1 MEPAQPLMCDKCR
14 RPVQAVQE
22 RCDHCRKK
30 RPADGWAVDAR
41 VGQPL
46 LGSLKVIQRIGYGAT
61 GGVYLAEDPGTGD
74 RVVVKYLHGALASEP
89 ELVKRFRVE
98 AVVTKELNIPQVVRT
113 FDFGRTDDGT
123 PYLTMEYVPGTGLRE
138 AMGSGTMTMEDALEV
153 MRQILMALEVA
164 HKRCV
169 IHRDLKP
176 GNIILSR
183 DPEGHLLVKI
193 LDFGFAKVLA
203 DRHDGFHHT
212 VKVTR
217 DRIILGT
224 PHYMSPE
231 QAKGAMDLD
240 GRTDLYSL
248 GVMLYMMMTGVP
260 PFNSEVPMEIIQM
273 HLTQPPKTPSSL
285 CPTIPQEMDRIILKL
300 LEKKPEDRYAT
311 ASEVLADLDRL
322 YPAGAS
328 KWNIEQISNN
338 AIDTSDLLMQ
348 VGRYVEDSI
357 QVPDP
362 SKNNWPVA
370 LYVAGAG
377 TAALAILTLWWLFS

>member
-1 MEPAQPLMCDKCR
+1 MCDKCR
-14 RPVQAVQE
+14 RPVQAAQE
-22 RCDHCRKK
+22 RCDQCRKK
-30 RPADGWAVDAR
+30 RPAGGWTDDTR
-41 VGQPL
+41 VGQAL

-61 GGVYLAEDPGTGD
+61 GAVYLAEDPDTGD
-74 RVVVKYLHGALASEP
+74 KVVVKYLHGALATDS

-123 PYLTMEYVPGTGLRE
+123 PYLTMEYVPGPGLHE
-138 AMGSGTMTMEDALEV
+138 AMASGNLTMEDALDV

-183 DPEGHLLVKI
+183 DPDGHLLVKI

-212 VKVTR
+212 VRVTR

-231 QAKGAMDLD
+231 QAKGVMDLD

-248 GVMLYMMMTGVP
+248 GIMLYMMMTGVA
-260 PFNSEVPMEIIQM
+260 PFDSDVSMDIIQM
-273 HLTQPPKTPSSL
+273 HLTQLPETPSSL
-285 CPTIPQEMDRIILKL
+285 RPTIPQEMDRIILKL
-300 LEKKPEDRYAT
+300 LAKDPDDRYAT
-311 ASEVLADLDRL
+311 ASDVLADLDRL

-328 KWNIEQISNN
+328 KWNIDQISND
-338 AIDTSDLLMQ
+338 AINTSDLLMQ

-357 QVPDP
+357 QVPEP
-362 SKNNWPVA
+362 PVKGPPVA
-370 LYVAGAG
+370 LFVAGTG
-377 TAALAILTLWWLFS
+377 GLALVILTLWWLFS